1 MASSSFRRLKS
12 TFLLVA
18 VVGAVL
24 LLFAIGE
31 AVKLII
37 VSALLA
43 YILDPAVTWLESR
56 GLSRTTS
63 TLVFFGTLVV
73 AIGIILV
80 GMFPLLAEQLR
91 TFQAGASS
99 EKTAAVFARI
109 DTIIHDKL
117 GFMGF
122 EDFRIEDKIQGLRQQ
137 IGEKSIDFLMNDV
150 VSVVVHA
157 VSIPFII
164 FFFLKDGR
172 DMKKQFISI
181 IPNRYFEFSLDL
193 LYKMDV
199 QLGNY
204 LRSQFLDAVVFGLLS
219 TLALWVLGVKYFL
232 FIGAF
237 AGLANL
243 IPYVGPVAG
252 ALPAIL
258 VSVLDTGDVIK
269 ATQIVIAFV
278 VLKLADDVLVQPL
291 LVARNVDLHP
301 LLVLLAII
309 IGGQLFGI
317 LGMLLAV
324 PFTGFVK
331 VVLQESIVTFRK
343 YRFT

>member
-1 MASSSFRRLKS
+1 MPYFSFRRMRGSL
-12 TFLLVA
+12 LLVVLVA
-18 VVGAVL
+18 TVL
-24 LLFAIGE
+24 LLIAIGG
-31 AVKLII
+31 VVQLVV

-56 GLSRTTS
+56 GLSRTAS
-63 TLVFFGTLVV
+63 TLIFFGGLFL
-73 AIGIILV
+73 AIGV
-80 GMFPLLAEQLR
+80 GMTVLLPMLAEQLR
-91 TFQAGASS
+91 TFQAGAASD
-99 EKTAAVFARI
+99 KTALVI
-109 DTIIHDKL
+109 GHVNQLVNNKL
-117 GFMGF
+117 GFLGF
-122 EDFRIEDKIQGLRQQ
+122 ENFRLEEKIQVMRQQ
-137 IGEKSIDFLMNDV
+137 IGERSFEYLVNDV
-150 VSVVVHA
+150 ASVVIHA
-157 VSIPFII
+157 VTIPFII

-172 DMKKQFISI
+172 EMKKQFIALV
-181 IPNRYFEFSLDL
+181 PNRYFEFSLDL

-204 LRSQFLDAVVFGLLS
+204 LRSQFFDALIFGFLS
-219 TLALWVLGVKYFL
+219 TLALWILGIKYFL

-243 IPYVGPVAG
+243 IPYIGPIAG
-252 ALPAIL
+252 ALPAVV
-258 VSVLDTGDVIK
+258 VSVFDTGDVVK
-269 ATQIVIAFV
+269 ATQVVIAFV
-278 VLKLADDVLVQPL
+278 LLKLADDVLVQPL
-291 LVARNVDLHP
+291 LVAKNVDLHP

-331 VVLQESIVTFRK
+331 VVFQESVVTFRK